1 MEEEQDFGIKISV
14 KEIILKVAIS
24 TDYYI
29 IQNVLKDF
37 IILVVVYAHLIVQ
50 KVLLILV
57 FHSKK
62 NLMEEVLEKFYNVK
76 VIIHSKVVYAI

>member
-57 FHSKK
+57 FHAKK

-76 VIIHSKVVYAI
+76 WFMLFKLFK